1 MNRSRLITP
10 YRRVRHHLKE
20 YFSCPPK
27 NAKELFNLRHAS
39 PCNAIERTF
48 GVLKKR
54 FPSIASTTKPSYCV
68 DTQNE
73 IILSCCIFHSY
84 LMGIDLDESLIAE
97 VDEEVLHS
105 HHGRTAPTVRDL
117 KNSASKKKDFWSVF

>member
-1 MNRSRLITP
+1 MNRNRLITP
-10 YRRVRHHLKE
+10 YRGVCYHLKE
-20 YFSCPPK
+20 YSIRLRE

-117 KNSASKKKDFWSVF
+117 ENSASKKKDFWSIF